1 MSVFFLKSE
10 MPASYQ
16 KRIDKAAYDIAVC
29 LRGSAKVNSFNIVIA
44 AYLLYKTSKY
54 CKFAEVKYQDILAGA
69 IGIRANIL
77 NCACEMLNDTSW
89 EWLKKLL
96 AEYSADEL
104 AQLVISYDL
113 SVEEKGKYM
122 YTPISVNRLAQ
133 SVLNIAQNDNVADI
147 CCGCGNFLNMA
158 VLAKPNARYYGY
170 EINEKNK
177 LIADIR
183 AELLGADMSI
193 NLANVFSLGEDKT
206 SPRFN
211 KIFSNYP
218 FGIKYRNLGNGEKIF
233 VGLSQKIPGLSKGI
247 SSDWLFNTLIYN
259 LLADN
264 GRAIGI
270 MTNGSTCNSI
280 DEPIRQY
287 FVEQGMIEAVI
298 ALPPKMFSYTN
309 IATTMIVLSK
319 GNKAVRMVDAT
330 NICQQGRRF
339 NEFSEDD
346 IQRICSDLQADSEI
360 SRLVDV
366 DKLRTNNYA
375 LNLSRYLEQNYT
387 LENAIVFGDVIK
399 SISRGAPCTASQLDE
414 MAAKGETNMR
424 YLMLANINDGV
435 IDDNLPYLANIEP
448 KFEKYC
454 LKNNSLIISKNG
466 LPYKIV
472 VASVK
477 DGQKILASGN
487 LYIIELDTTRVDPY
501 YLKAFFDSEHGEAV
515 LKSIS
520 VGAVVLNIG
529 VESLKKIMVP
539 ILPLEEQQKI
549 AQEYKA
555 KLAEIADIKSRL
567 AKELDS
573 LHQIFK

>member
-1 MSVFFLKSE
+1 M
-10 MPASYQ
+10 
-16 KRIDKAAYDIAVC
+16 
-29 LRGSAKVNSFNIVIA
+29 
-44 AYLLYKTSKY
+44 
-54 CKFAEVKYQDILAGA
+54 
-69 IGIRANIL
+69 
-77 NCACEMLNDTSW
+77 
-89 EWLKKLL
+89 
-96 AEYSADEL
+96 
-104 AQLVISYDL
+104 
-113 SVEEKGKYM
+113 
-122 YTPISVNRLAQ
+122 
-133 SVLNIAQNDNVADI
+133 
-147 CCGCGNFLNMA
+147 
-158 VLAKPNARYYGY
+158 
-170 EINEKNK
+170 
-177 LIADIR
+177 
-183 AELLGADMSI
+183 
-193 NLANVFSLGEDKT
+193 LAN
-206 SPRFN
+206 
-211 KIFSNYP
+211 
-218 FGIKYRNLGNGEKIF
+218 
-233 VGLSQKIPGLSKGI
+233 
-247 SSDWLFNTLIYN
+247 
-259 LLADN
+259 N
-264 GRAIGI
+264 GRAIVI
-270 MTNGSTCNSI
+270 MTTGRTCNSI

-501 YLKAFFDSEHGEAV
+501 YLKAFFDSEQGEAV

-539 ILPLEEQQKI
+539 ILPLEKQQKI

>member
-1 MSVFFLKSE
+1 M
-10 MPASYQ
+10 
-16 KRIDKAAYDIAVC
+16 
-29 LRGSAKVNSFNIVIA
+29 
-44 AYLLYKTSKY
+44 
-54 CKFAEVKYQDILAGA
+54 
-69 IGIRANIL
+69 
-77 NCACEMLNDTSW
+77 
-89 EWLKKLL
+89 
-96 AEYSADEL
+96 
-104 AQLVISYDL
+104 
-113 SVEEKGKYM
+113 
-122 YTPISVNRLAQ
+122 
-133 SVLNIAQNDNVADI
+133 
-147 CCGCGNFLNMA
+147 
-158 VLAKPNARYYGY
+158 
-170 EINEKNK
+170 
-177 LIADIR
+177 
-183 AELLGADMSI
+183 
-193 NLANVFSLGEDKT
+193 
-206 SPRFN
+206 
-211 KIFSNYP
+211 
-218 FGIKYRNLGNGEKIF
+218 
-233 VGLSQKIPGLSKGI
+233 
-247 SSDWLFNTLIYN
+247 
-259 LLADN
+259 
-264 GRAIGI
+264 
-270 MTNGSTCNSI
+270 
-280 DEPIRQY
+280 
-287 FVEQGMIEAVI
+287 
-298 ALPPKMFSYTN
+298 
-309 IATTMIVLSK
+309 
-319 GNKAVRMVDAT
+319 
-330 NICQQGRRF
+330 
-339 NEFSEDD
+339 
-346 IQRICSDLQADSEI
+346 
-360 SRLVDV
+360 
-366 DKLRTNNYA
+366 
-375 LNLSRYLEQNYT
+375 EQNYT

-501 YLKAFFDSEHGEAV
+501 YLKAFFDSEQGEAV

-539 ILPLEEQQKI
+539 ILPLEKQQKI